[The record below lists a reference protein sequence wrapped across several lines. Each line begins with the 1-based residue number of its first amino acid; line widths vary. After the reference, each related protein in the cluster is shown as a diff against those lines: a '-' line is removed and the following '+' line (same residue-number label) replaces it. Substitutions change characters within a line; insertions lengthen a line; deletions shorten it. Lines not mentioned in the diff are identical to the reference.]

1 MMVGRRHGSWRRGAA
16 AALGALLVAQ
26 AASPAWADG
35 NTVTQ
40 NQAQLSLYKEA
51 LGEMEKGNYPRAV
64 ELLQAALL
72 IGEVNIVYLSL
83 GRAHQKGGECR
94 PAEEAFKK
102 ALGAPVVA
110 DPPADKVKA
119 KVEQFRAELRQG
131 CPGAVQVTCV
141 NPDTLLLID
150 GKPLTCGALMDLAPG
165 EYTLSASLEGQSL
178 QQPLRLEALQT
189 TTFSVTL
196 DAQKKVA
203 QPDPIKDPGPQDPK
217 TLDPGPRSLVL
228 PITLGAVGGGLL
240 VGGLVFGALVQETN
254 DDLSSLLNDPSATR
268 AQADELTDEGTVWQT
283 LQFASYGLG
292 LVSLGASAYF
302 LLFSDGS
309 TEPTSTGVVLQG
321 PWVAPEGAGWSLQG
335 RF

>member
-26 AASPAWADG
+26 AVTPAWADG
-35 NTVTQ
+35 GTVIQ

-72 IGEVNIVYLSL
+72 IGEANIVYLSL

-119 KVEQFRAELRQG
+119 KIEQFRAELRQG

-141 NPDTLLLID
+141 NLDTALLID
-150 GKPLTCGALMDLAPG
+150 GKPLACGALMDLAPG
-165 EYTLSASLEGQSL
+165 EYTLSASLEGQSF

-203 QPDPIKDPGPQDPK
+203 QPDPIEEPEDPK
-217 TLDPGPRSLVL
+217 APDPAPRSLVL

-240 VGGLVFGALVQETN
+240 VGGLVFGGLVQGVN
-254 DDLSSLLNDPSATR
+254 DDLDALLEDPSATR
-268 AQADELTDEGTVWQT
+268 AQADALADEGGLWQA
-283 LQFASYGLG
+283 LQFTSYGLG

-302 LLFSDGS
+302 LLLSDGTS
-309 TEPTSTGVVLQG
+309 EPTSTGVVLQG
-321 PWVAPEGAGWSLQG
+321 PWVTPEAAGWSLQG

>member
-1 MMVGRRHGSWRRGAA
+1 MMVGRRHGFWRRGAA
-16 AALGALLVAQ
+16 AALGALLAAQ
-26 AASPAWADG
+26 AAGPAWADG
-35 NTVTQ
+35 GTVTQ

-72 IGEVNIVYLSL
+72 IGEANIVYLSL

-119 KVEQFRAELRQG
+119 KIEQFRAELRQG
-131 CPGAVQVTCV
+131 CPGAVQVTCA
-141 NPDTLLLID
+141 NPDTALLID
-150 GKPLTCGALMDLAPG
+150 GKPLACGEVMDLPPG
-165 EYTLSASLEGQSL
+165 DHTLSASLQGQSL

-196 DAQKKVA
+196 DVKEVA

-217 TLDPGPRSLVL
+217 GPEPAPRSLVL

-302 LLFSDGS
+302 LLLSDGS
-309 TEPTSTGVVLQG
+309 SEPTSTGVVLQG
-321 PWVAPEGAGWSLQG
+321 PWVTPEAAGWGLQG